1 MKKIIASI
9 LAVTMLL
16 LSSSVVS
23 TSASATSIESNTS
36 IEYLD
41 NGYYIETVIFDVSTS
56 HSQDSIAGSRQT
68 TTRTKT
74 RYYKNSS
81 GDVMWWV
88 SITGTFTY
96 DGNTST
102 CTSCY
107 ADADAPA
114 STWSIKT
121 LLSSKSGNTAT
132 GFAVATQTLAFVSY
146 DYSMTVELTCSPNG
160 TIS

>member
-1 MKKIIASI
+1 MKKIIASF
-9 LAVTMLL
+9 LALTVLM
-16 LSSSVVS
+16 LSSFIIP
-23 TSASATSIESNTS
+23 TNASANSIESNTS

-41 NGYYIETVIFDVSTS
+41 NGYYIETVILDVSTS
-56 HSQDSIAGSRQT
+56 FPHDLIAGTTYT

-96 DGNTST
+96 DGSTST

-146 DYSMTVELTCSPNG
+146 DYSMTVDITCSPNG